1 MLALNRP
8 ISPARILLLAA
19 ALLVAAVG
27 AAGAANVSFDLEPLG
42 STWGGSVG
50 NVPGDLA
57 FTEDGIPM
65 TVDEFHLGA
74 FTGFNYCRIEPAI
87 PAFGSGQILR
97 LNNIATVFDFS
108 AVPCAPG
115 TVRFDFADQGGDENL
130 RVNGGPLYE
139 IGDFTAVD
147 GVTVAPGV
155 LCSVVAS
162 VVGGSLVGTVTLTGP
177 VTKLLVGGQ
186 ELYIDNVRMDCEEP
200 CDFRVTH
207 DFEPLGSCW
216 GSAFGQAP
224 GDLAFTEDGIPVTL
238 DLYDYGAGTFFTAA
252 CIVNTFC
259 GMGDAHAFQLDN
271 IDAVYQIHAL
281 GITTS
286 EVSFE
291 FIDTG
296 GTENLQ
302 VNGGP
307 LYIGEIS
314 AAPAAIAPGV
324 TCSVVTFP
332 CNGNIRGIVTLTG
345 DVQRVRTGGQ
355 EYWVDNLCVRA
366 GEPPLPCDL
375 LVDNES
381 QPLGAAWGAVMGDA
395 PGDLMFVE
403 DGVPV
408 RVYEMHYGGGGVG
421 FNEAKIDPAPAACLT
436 DHTLQLNN
444 IAAGYDIAATGVHT
458 VSVRFDYVDLG
469 GTENLQV
476 NGGPLYIGDLAAAPA
491 AIAPGVTC
499 SVSTFS
505 IGGGVCGRVTLTG
518 DVQRLFL
525 AGQEFW
531 TDNLCITVD
540 LTAADEAPSAGFAA
554 DLDPAWPNPFNPKT
568 TLSFSLAHEGDARL
582 SIHDVLGREVAVL
595 VDGPRPAGSQQ
606 VSWDGRDAAGRPVS
620 SGVYFARLV
629 SAGERHSR
637 KLVLSK

>member
-259 GMGDAHAFQLDN
+259 GMGDAQAFQLDN

-291 FIDTG
+291 FIDT
-296 GTENLQ
+296 
-302 VNGGP
+302 
-307 LYIGEIS
+307 
-314 AAPAAIAPGV
+314 
-324 TCSVVTFP
+324 
-332 CNGNIRGIVTLTG
+332 
-345 DVQRVRTGGQ
+345 
-355 EYWVDNLCVRA
+355 
-366 GEPPLPCDL
+366 
-375 LVDNES
+375 
-381 QPLGAAWGAVMGDA
+381 
-395 PGDLMFVE
+395 
-403 DGVPV
+403 
-408 RVYEMHYGGGGVG
+408 
-421 FNEAKIDPAPAACLT
+421 
-436 DHTLQLNN
+436 
-444 IAAGYDIAATGVHT
+444 
-458 VSVRFDYVDLG
+458 G

>member
-259 GMGDAHAFQLDN
+259 GMGDAQAFQLDN

-345 DVQRVRTGGQ
+345 EGLLQLVLVLFISFFIYRDGTALAERLSNGSRK
-355 EYWVDNLCVRA
+355 LA
-366 GEPPLPCDL
+366 GDL
-375 LVDNES
+375 GVHMLS
-381 QPLGAAWGAVMGDA
+381 LSRGTVMGVMA
-395 PGDLMFVE
+395 GIVGTAAAQAFVALVGFLIA
-403 DGVPV
+403 GVPGA
-408 RVYEMHYGGGGVG
+408 M
-421 FNEAKIDPAPAACLT
+421 L
-436 DHTLQLNN
+436 
-444 IAAGYDIAATGVHT
+444 
-458 VSVRFDYVDLG
+458 
-469 GTENLQV
+469 
-476 NGGPLYIGDLAAAPA
+476 LAAAIFFLSMIPVGPPLIWGGA
-491 AIAPGVTC
+491 AYWLYDQGQTGWAIFMVIWGMAVISSIDNFVKPLLISRTASLPILLIALGV
-499 SVSTFS
+499 F
-505 IGGGVCGRVTLTG
+505 GGV
-518 DVQRLFL
+518 L
-525 AGQEFW
+525 AF
-531 TDNLCITVD
+531 
-540 LTAADEAPSAGFAA
+540 GFIGIFIGPV
-554 DLDPAWPNPFNPKT
+554 L
-568 TLSFSLAHEGDARL
+568 LA
-582 SIHDVLGREVAVL
+582 LG
-595 VDGPRPAGSQQ
+595 
-606 VSWDGRDAAGRPVS
+606 
-620 SGVYFARLV
+620 
-629 SAGERHSR
+629 
-637 KLVLSK
+637 LVLANEWTSSLREMAARE